1 MHRQI
6 LNTLITL
13 SIPGLLILG
22 TAQAD
27 LGRIAPPEGAS
38 VYFISPVDGDT
49 VTSPFT
55 VRMGLKGA
63 GVAPAGVDR
72 PDTGHHHLLVNKD
85 LDAVNL
91 DMPLPFTDHTLHFGG
106 GQTEAE
112 VSLPPGRH
120 TLQLLFM
127 DYRHAS
133 FDPPVVSEQI
143 TVIVE

>member
-1 MHRQI
+1 MYRHFP
-6 LNTLITL
+6 NSLITL
-13 SIPGLLILG
+13 SLLGVLTLG

-38 VYFISPVDGDT
+38 VYFISPADGET
-49 VTSPFT
+49 VAAPFT

-85 LDAVNL
+85 LSAVNL
-91 DMPLPFTDHTLHFGG
+91 DSPLPFTDHTLHFGG

-133 FDPPVVSEQI
+133 FDPPLVSEQI

>member
-1 MHRQI
+1 MRVMSRAMV
-6 LNTLITL
+6 TLGIAA
-13 SIPGLLILG
+13 LLPLG
-22 TAQAD
+22 AAQAD
-27 LGRIAPPEGAS
+27 LNRPAPPEGAQ
-38 VYFISPVDGDT
+38 VYFISPSDGDA
-49 VTSPFT
+49 VSSPVT

-72 PDTGHHHLLVNKD
+72 PNTGHHHLLVNKD
-85 LDAVNL
+85 LDDVNL
-91 DMPLPFTDHTLHFGG
+91 DAPLAFSDQTVHFGG

-112 VSLPPGRH
+112 LDLESGTH

-143 TVIVE
+143 TITVE

>member
-1 MHRQI
+1 MSVMSRAVV
-6 LNTLITL
+6 TLAVAA
-13 SIPGLLILG
+13 LLPLG
-22 TAQAD
+22 VVQAD
-27 LGRIAPPEGAS
+27 LNRPAPPEGVE
-38 VYFISPVDGDT
+38 VYFITPTDGETVSSPV
-49 VTSPFT
+49 T

-85 LDAVNL
+85 LDDVNL
-91 DMPLPFTDHTLHFGG
+91 DAPLPFTDQTVHFGG

-112 VSLPPGRH
+112 LELESGTH

-143 TVIVE
+143 TITVE